1 MGAGQTP
8 GERGVI
14 ALYTATLSV
23 PGGLGA
29 GPCSEVDVK
38 TEGGQT
44 YYLHGVQRMY
54 FRFFFLL
61 LVTFFI
67 TMFVS
72 GRR

>member
-14 ALYTATLSV
+14 ALYTVTLSV

-38 TEGGQT
+38 TEGGRT
-44 YYLHGVQRMY
+44 YYMEFNACISVFFSSFGYVLHYDVC
-54 FRFFFLL
+54 
-61 LVTFFI
+61 
-67 TMFVS
+67 
-72 GRR
+72 